1 MNRRDLMFV
10 KQISVFLENKP
21 GKLSQVTGILKEH
34 DVDISAISI
43 ADTTEFGI
51 LRMIVNKPEKAVT
64 AIKAARFPVST
75 TEVLAVEVSDKPGGL
90 NHALQILNDAG
101 VSIEYLY
108 SFIKR
113 NGNKA
118 LILFRV
124 EDPAKA
130 VDVLQSAGVRLY
142 STEEINSL

>member
-1 MNRRDLMFV
+1 MFV
-10 KQISVFLENKP
+10 TQISVFLENKP
-21 GKLSQVTGILKEH
+21 GKLSQVTEVLKQNNI
-34 DVDISAISI
+34 DISAISV

-51 LRMIVNKPEKAVT
+51 VRMIVNKPEEAVA
-64 AIKAARFPVST
+64 AIKAAKFPVNT
-75 TEVLAVEVSDKPGGL
+75 TEVLAVEVSDNPGGL
-90 NHALQILNDAG
+90 NFALQVLNMAQ

-124 EDPAKA
+124 EDMARA
-130 VDVLQSAGVRLY
+130 VEALQAAGIKLY
-142 STEEINSL
+142 TNEEINLL

>member
-1 MNRRDLMFV
+1 MFV
-10 KQISVFLENKP
+10 TQISVFLENKP
-21 GKLSQVTGILKEH
+21 GKLAQLTEVLQENN
-34 DVDISAISI
+34 VDISAISV

-51 LRMIVNKPEKAVT
+51 VRMIVDKPKEAVA

-90 NHALQILNDAG
+90 NYALQVLRKANI
-101 VSIEYLY
+101 SIEYIY

-113 NGNKA
+113 NGDKA

-124 EDPAKA
+124 EDSAKA
-130 VDVLQSAGVRLY
+130 IEVLQSAGIKLY
-142 STEEINSL
+142 TNEEINLL

>member
-1 MNRRDLMFV
+1 MFV

-21 GKLSQVTGILKEH
+21 GKLSQVTDILEKNNI
-34 DVDISAISI
+34 DIKAISI

-51 LRMIVNKPEKAVT
+51 LRMIVDKPKEAVES
-64 AIKAARFPVST
+64 IKAEKFPVST
-75 TEVLAVEVSDKPGGL
+75 TDVLAVEVTDKPGGL
-90 NHALQILNDAG
+90 NRALQILNDAG
-101 VSIEYLY
+101 ISVEYLY

-113 NGNKA
+113 NGERA

-124 EDPAKA
+124 EEPDRA
-130 VDVLQSAGVRLY
+130 VEVLQSAGIKLY

>member
-1 MNRRDLMFV
+1 MFV

-21 GKLSQVTGILKEH
+21 GNLAQVTKILEENNI
-34 DVDISAISI
+34 DISAVSI

-51 LRMIVNKPEKAVT
+51 LRMIVDKPEKAESV
-64 AIKAARFPVST
+64 IKSAKFPVST

-90 NHALQILNDAG
+90 NNALQVLKEAG
-101 VSIEYLY
+101 ISIEYIY

-113 NGNKA
+113 NDDKA

-124 EDPAKA
+124 EQSVKA
-130 VDVLQSAGVRLY
+130 VKVLQSAGIRLY
-142 STEEINSL
+142 TNDEINSL

>member
-1 MNRRDLMFV
+1 MFV

>member
-1 MNRRDLMFV
+1 MFV

-21 GKLSQVTGILKEH
+21 GKLFQVTEVLKKNNI
-34 DVDISAISI
+34 DISAISV

-51 LRMIVNKPEKAVT
+51 VRMIVDKPDMAVA
-64 AIKAARFPVST
+64 AIKAAKFPVNT
-75 TEVLAVEVSDKPGGL
+75 TDVLAVEVSDKPGGL
-90 NHALQILNDAG
+90 NHALKVLNEAQ

-124 EDPAKA
+124 ENPTKA
-130 VDVLQSAGVRLY
+130 IEVLQSAGIKLY
-142 STEEINSL
+142 TNEEINLL

>member
-1 MNRRDLMFV
+1 MFV

-21 GKLSQVTGILKEH
+21 GKLSQVTDILEKN
-34 DVDISAISI
+34 DIDISAISI

-51 LRMIVNKPEKAVT
+51 LRMIVNKPEEAVA
-64 AIKAARFPVST
+64 AIKAEKFPVST
-75 TEVLAVEVSDKPGGL
+75 TEVLAVEVADKPGGL
-90 NHALQILNDAG
+90 NLALQTLNEAG

-113 NGNKA
+113 NGKRA

-124 EDPAKA
+124 EDPEKA
-130 VDVLQSAGVRLY
+130 VEVLQSL
-142 STEEINSL
+142 

>member
-1 MNRRDLMFV
+1 MFV

-51 LRMIVNKPEKAVT
+51 LRMIVNKPEKAVA